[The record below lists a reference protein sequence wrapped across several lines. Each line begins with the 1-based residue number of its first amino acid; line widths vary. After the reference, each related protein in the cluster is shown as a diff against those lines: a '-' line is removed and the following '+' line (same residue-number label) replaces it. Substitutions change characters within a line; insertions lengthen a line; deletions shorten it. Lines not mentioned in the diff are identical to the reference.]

1 MRIGFGAPVAGAWAT
16 PGYLTAFARRAEDA
30 GYASLWSFQ
39 RLLVPEGS
47 GMEPVYR
54 SVLDPMVALGYVA
67 AGTSRIRLG
76 VAVVNLPFVSPAL
89 LAKQATTVDVLSGGR
104 LDLGLGIGWMP
115 EEFAATGASTARRG
129 ARTEEYLAVLRT
141 LWADEVS
148 SFHGEFYTIPA
159 GRQDPRP
166 VQKQFMGAGPPVLL
180 GGMSRPAMERAGR
193 IADGWITSS
202 RADLSKI
209 PEAVAVIREAAS
221 AAGRDPDAVRIICR
235 GVVLAGPAKAGA
247 TGPDGGRRLL
257 SGSFAQ
263 IREDAAWLGEQGVTE
278 LFYDLNW
285 DPQVG
290 SPSAEPGAAAAR
302 AEAILTELAPAHRK
316 RGPLS
321 VLTDGR
327 PGRRVR
333 PGPRG
338 GRWRRLRCGCWRP
351 ACRGCWT
358 RARWPSSAR

>member
-1 MRIGFGAPVAGAWAT
+1 MQIGFGAPVAGAWAT
-16 PGYLTAFARRAEDA
+16 PEYLTAFARRAEDA

-67 AGTSRIRLG
+67 ASTARIRLG
-76 VAVVNLPFVSPAL
+76 VALVNLPFVSPTV

-148 SFHGEFYTIPA
+148 SFDGEFYSIPP

-166 VQKQFMGAGPPVLL
+166 VQRPGPPVLL

-202 RADLSKI
+202 RADLSTI
-209 PEAVAVIREAAS
+209 SEAIAVIRESAA
-221 AAGRDPDAVRIICR
+221 AAGRDPDAVRIVCR
-235 GVVLAGPAKAGA
+235 GAVLAGVPVD
-247 TGPDGGRRLL
+247 GPDGGRRLL
-257 SGSFAQ
+257 SGGFGQ
-263 IREDAAWLGEQGVTE
+263 IREDAAWLGGQGVTE

-285 DPQVG
+285 DPQIG
-290 SPSAEPGAAAAR
+290 SPSVQPQAAAAR
-302 AEAILTELAPAHRK
+302 AEEILAEL
-316 RGPLS
+316 S
-321 VLTDGR
+321 F
-327 PGRRVR
+327 
-333 PGPRG
+333 
-338 GRWRRLRCGCWRP
+338 
-351 ACRGCWT
+351 
-358 RARWPSSAR
+358 

>member
-1 MRIGFGAPVAGAWAT
+1 MKIGFGAPIAGAWAT
-16 PGYLTAFARRAEDA
+16 PGYLAAFSEQAEEA
-30 GYASLWSFQ
+30 GYASLWTFQ

-54 SVLDPMVALGYVA
+54 SVLDPMVALGYA
-67 AGTSRIRLG
+67 AARTSRIRLG
-76 VAVVNLPFVSPAL
+76 VAVLNLPFVSPAY

-148 SFHGEFYTIPA
+148 SFDGEFYTIPA

-166 VQKQFMGAGPPVLL
+166 VQRRGSLGPPVLL

-193 IADGWITSS
+193 IAEGWITSS
-202 RADLSKI
+202 RADLTKI
-209 PEAVAVIREAAS
+209 SEAAGVIREAAA

-235 GVVLAGPAKAGA
+235 GVVLAGPLNAEAK
-247 TGPDGGRRLL
+247 GPDGRRLL
-257 SGSFAQ
+257 SGSYAQ
-263 IREDAAWLGEQGVTE
+263 IREDAAWLAEQGVTE

-290 SPSAEPGAAAAR
+290 NPSVAPEAAAERAR
-302 AEAILTELAPAHRK
+302 EILAELAPR
-316 RGPLS
+316 
-321 VLTDGR
+321 
-327 PGRRVR
+327 
-333 PGPRG
+333 
-338 GRWRRLRCGCWRP
+338 
-351 ACRGCWT
+351 
-358 RARWPSSAR
+358 